1 MAMIGFF
8 EGTFVSQFTSK
19 PLMGLKKGRI
29 MMFIQKTF
37 SVLLCA
43 SLAILC
49 LSNCLACEPAGMGGA
64 PLDKK
69 LRDKVS
75 KFERTII
82 RDLQQAI
89 HSPKQQIADLFGGK
103 SNLETVSNPDKV
115 TGYLLPS
122 DSETDSTKKLHD
134 RKRPFSL
141 TAADQEELSKLLST
155 HGNYEWGARYLC
167 GIRYGIR
174 IEFQKG
180 NDVVPVY
187 LCLSC
192 GHAGVMLGKK
202 ESEHDMRS
210 ENLDKQTVFAAVA
223 KIVKRALP
231 DEEAIQKI
239 KIYQQKN
246 PYNDTPYDVHLK
258 KLRKDFRKF

>member
-1 MAMIGFF
+1 MAVNRVF
-8 EGTFVSQFTSK
+8 ERTFANRITYK
-19 PLMGLKKGRI
+19 PLMGPKKERI
-29 MMFIQKTF
+29 MIFIRKTF
-37 SVLLCA
+37 SAFLCA
-43 SLAILC
+43 SLTIFC
-49 LSNCLACEPAGMGGA
+49 VTNGLACEPSGMGGA

-69 LRDKVS
+69 LQDAVN
-75 KFERTII
+75 KFDRRVI

-89 HSPKQQIADLFGGK
+89 HSPKHQLAEMFGGK
-103 SNLETVSNPDKV
+103 SNLATVSNPDKV
-115 TGYLLPS
+115 TGYLLPL

-141 TAADQEELSKLLST
+141 TAADQKELSKLLTT

-167 GIRYGIR
+167 GIRYGVR

-187 LCLSC
+187 LCLGC

-202 ESEHDMRS
+202 ESEHDIRS
-210 ENLDKQTVFAAVA
+210 ENLDKQTVFAAVTE
-223 KIVKRALP
+223 IVKRALP

-239 KIYQQKN
+239 KIHKQEN

-258 KLRKDFRKF
+258 NLRKDLRKS

>member
-1 MAMIGFF
+1 
-8 EGTFVSQFTSK
+8 
-19 PLMGLKKGRI
+19 MGRKKGRI

-37 SVLLCA
+37 SAFLCA
-43 SLAILC
+43 SLAIFC
-49 LSNCLACEPAGMGGA
+49 VSNCLACEPQGMGGA

-69 LRDKVS
+69 LRDKVN
-75 KFERTII
+75 KFERRII

-89 HSPKQQIADLFGGK
+89 HSPKQQLADLFGGK

-141 TAADQEELSKLLST
+141 TATDQEDLSKLLST

-180 NDVVPVY
+180 NTMVPVY
-187 LCLSC
+187 LCLTC
-192 GHAGVMLGKK
+192 GHAGVLLGDKK
-202 ESEHDMRS
+202 YEHDMRS
-210 ENLDKQTVFAAVA
+210 ENLDKQVVFAAITE
-223 KIVKRALP
+223 IVKRALP

-239 KIYQQKN
+239 KIHKQEN

-258 KLRKDFRKF
+258 NLRKDLRKS